1 MLSLLL
7 EGLHATLVI
16 TLSSIFC
23 TILIAAFSGWMLA
36 RASGFSKLLIL
47 FYVEFFRG
55 TSALLQL
62 FWLFFVLPLFGVNF
76 SPFAT
81 AIIALSLNAG
91 AYGAVIIQAAVRAV
105 PKEQWDAA
113 ASINLGAWD
122 TLKNV
127 VFPQAIV
134 VALPGLAT
142 LCIEILK
149 NSALVSLITISDLT
163 FVSQIIRSE
172 NYQST
177 EIFSIVLILYF
188 ILSQIIS
195 FSFGA
200 LEKRGFKWRSSGV

>member
-1 MLSLLL
+1 
-7 EGLHATLVI
+7 
-16 TLSSIFC
+16 
-23 TILIAAFSGWMLA
+23 
-36 RASGFSKLLIL
+36 
-47 FYVEFFRG
+47 
-55 TSALLQL
+55 
-62 FWLFFVLPLFGVNF
+62 
-76 SPFAT
+76 
-81 AIIALSLNAG
+81 LNAG
-91 AYGAVIIQAAVRAV
+91 AYGAVIIQAAVRSV
-105 PKEQWDAA
+105 PKGQWDAA

-200 LEKRGFKWRSSGV
+200 LEKHGFKWRSSGV